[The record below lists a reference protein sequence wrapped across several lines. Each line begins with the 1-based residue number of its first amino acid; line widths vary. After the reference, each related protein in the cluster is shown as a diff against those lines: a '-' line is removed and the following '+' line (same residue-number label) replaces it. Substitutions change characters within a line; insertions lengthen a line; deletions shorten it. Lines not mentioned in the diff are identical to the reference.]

1 MAGIASLLLE
11 REAEVEQ
18 LAAAVAQA
26 MVGDGALVVVEGP
39 AGIGKSRLLEAGRSF
54 AEQRGLETLRAR
66 GGELERDF
74 SYGAVRQLV
83 ERRLV
88 EASPSERRKL
98 LSGAAEFATLAI
110 GHPRGDGGSDPA
122 DVSFAVMHGLY
133 WLVANLAAERPLVLE
148 IDDAHWADAPTLR
161 FLLYLGARLEGLP
174 LLVLV
179 AARPGEPGTDAN
191 LLAQISS
198 GPGAQIIRPDPLSS
212 GAIDSLVQQRMGSA
226 PAPEFSAACYSA
238 SRGNPFLLRELL
250 SALVHDGVDPTD
262 ENAER
267 VRALGPETVSRSLL
281 LRLASLPPASE
292 ALARAVA
299 VLGADAEL
307 DRAAAL
313 AGISQETAGQAAD
326 ALAAVEILSPGRPL
340 AFFHPVVR
348 EAIYA
353 DLPQSHRESMHAA
366 AADVLRDAGAA
377 AIELAPHLL
386 AVAPRGDR
394 LAVTALREAA
404 RAALD
409 QGSAD
414 LAQRQLRRALAEPPA
429 PELRAD
435 ILAELGTAESLAGEE
450 PAVAVEHLEEAVLLS
465 EDSEVRA
472 ARVLRLARAI
482 AATGDVPR
490 ASDVL
495 EDELARA
502 DGAGEDTMM
511 HLEAELAS
519 MGLIYAPT
527 ALRTRQRLERFVGLS
542 GDTTGELLQL
552 GNLAASQYI
561 GGTSEEAVALAQR
574 SLRGGLL
581 QKAEDPDSLT
591 VYTILW
597 VLAFADHHEEALE
610 VLESTTADARAR
622 GSVFGFT
629 TSVALRALI
638 AWLQGD
644 VRRAE
649 VEARTGIEFPNLPP
663 FVRPPIFAFLA
674 LALTDRGELDE
685 AEWAVTESGCGPWLP
700 EFLHM
705 NPAFYARGHLRLA
718 QGRFD
723 EALADFLEL
732 GERNARLAVRSPAFP
747 WRARAV
753 EALLCLGDG
762 EQARRLA
769 EEHEPDARRWGTR
782 SAIGAALHAQ
792 GLAEQGEGLERLREA
807 VEILAES
814 PARLD
819 HARALT
825 DYGAALRR
833 SGKRAEA
840 REPLRLGL
848 EVARGCGAPVLVKRA
863 HTELL
868 TAGARPRRLM
878 FSGLESLTASE
889 RRVAEMAAAGQSN
902 RDVAQT
908 LFVTVKTVE
917 NHLSRAYNK
926 LGIGSREE
934 LPAVLVNA
942 G

>member
-1 MAGIASLLLE
+1 MLVE
-11 REAEVEQ
+11 REAEVER
-18 LAAAVAQA
+18 LERAVAQA
-26 MVGDGALVVVEGP
+26 LSGDGAVVVVEGA
-39 AGIGKSRLLEAGRSF
+39 AGIGKSRLLEAGRSI

-74 SYGAVRQLV
+74 SYGVVRQLV

-88 EASPSERRKL
+88 EASPSQRRRL
-98 LSGAAEFATLAI
+98 LSGAAEFANLAI
-110 GHPRGDGGSDPA
+110 GPPRQDGGSDPA

-133 WLVANLAAERPLVLE
+133 WLFANLAGERPVLLE

-179 AARPGEPGTDAN
+179 AARPGEPGTDAT
-191 LLAQISS
+191 LLAQITS
-198 GPGAQIIRPDPLSS
+198 GPRAQIICPDPLSS
-212 GAIDSLVQQRMGSA
+212 GAIASLVQQQMGS
-226 PAPEFSAACYSA
+226 PPGPQFSAACYSA

-250 SALVHDGVDPTD
+250 SALIEDGVEPTD
-262 ENAER
+262 ENAKQ
-267 VRALGPETVSRSLL
+267 VRGLGPETVSRSLL
-281 LRLASLPPASE
+281 LRLARLPPASE

-299 VLGADAEL
+299 VLGADADL

-313 AGISQETAGQAAD
+313 AGISHEAAGKAAD

-340 AFFHPVVR
+340 TFFHPVVR

-353 DLPQSHRESMHAA
+353 DLPQSSRESMHAA
-366 AADVLRDAGAA
+366 AAEVLRAAGAA

-394 LAVTALREAA
+394 AAVTALREAA

-435 ILAELGTAESLAGEE
+435 VLAELGSAEFLAGEE
-450 PAVAVEHLEEAVLLS
+450 PATAIEHLEGAVLLS
-465 EDSEVRA
+465 DDSEVRA
-472 ARVLRLARAI
+472 GRVVRLARAI

-490 ASDVL
+490 AFDVL
-495 EDELARA
+495 EDELART
-502 DGAGEDTMM
+502 DGTGEDTRM

-519 MGLIYAPT
+519 MGLIHAPT
-527 ALRTRQRLERFVGLS
+527 ALRTRERLERFVGLS
-542 GDTTGELLQL
+542 GDSTGELLQL
-552 GNLAASQYI
+552 GNLAAWKYLS
-561 GGTSEEAVALAQR
+561 GTSEEAVALAQQ

-581 QKAEDPDSLT
+581 QKAEDPDSLPVFTT
-591 VYTILW
+591 VW
-597 VLAFADHHEEALE
+597 VLAFADCHEEALE
-610 VLESTTADARAR
+610 VLESTTADARAS

-629 TSVALRALI
+629 TSVALRALV
-638 AWLQGD
+638 AWQQGD

-649 VEARTGIEFPNLPP
+649 VEARTGIELPTLPP
-663 FVRPPIFAFLA
+663 FVRPPIFAFLT
-674 LALTDRGELDE
+674 LALTERGELDE

-700 EFLHM
+700 EFVHM
-705 NPAFYARGHLRLA
+705 NPAFYARGRLRLA

-732 GERNARLAVRSPAFP
+732 GQRNTRLAVHSPSFP
-747 WRARAV
+747 WRCGAV
-753 EALLCLGDG
+753 QALLCLGDG
-762 EQARRLA
+762 EQACRLA
-769 EEHEPDARRWGTR
+769 TEHEPHARRWGTR
-782 SAIGAALHAQ
+782 SAIGVALHAQ
-792 GLAEQGEGLERLREA
+792 GLAEQKEGLACLGEA
-807 VEILAES
+807 VEVLAAS

-819 HARALT
+819 HARALA

-833 SGKRAEA
+833 AGKRAEA

-848 EVARGCGAPVLVKRA
+848 EAARRCGAPVLAKRA
-863 HTELL
+863 HDELL

-889 RRVAEMAAAGQSN
+889 RRVAEMAAAGQTN
-902 RDVAQT
+902 RDIAQA

-917 NHLSRAYNK
+917 NHLSHAYNK
-926 LGIGSREE
+926 LGIGSREG
-934 LPAVLVNA
+934 LSAALADA